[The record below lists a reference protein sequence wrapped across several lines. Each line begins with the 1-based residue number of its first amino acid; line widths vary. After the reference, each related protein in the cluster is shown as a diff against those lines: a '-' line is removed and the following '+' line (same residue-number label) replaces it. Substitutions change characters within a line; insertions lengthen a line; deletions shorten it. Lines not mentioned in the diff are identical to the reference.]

1 MKQLETLLAKAHKL
15 KQQAT
20 QAKDEAPAS
29 VESSTGASATAAGID
44 ATGSADGE
52 EGSDPLDLASGGA
65 EMAVPASPSSLVH
78 SQSLDDK
85 PVARKDPV

>member
-15 KQQAT
+15 KQQAS
-20 QAKDEAPAS
+20 QAKGEAQAG

-44 ATGSADGE
+44 ATGSTDGE
-52 EGSDPLDLASGGA
+52 EGSDLASGGA